1 MSARARDVLPT
12 TVALYL
18 MALGSVWLL
27 DSFGAVHLGVAGMF
41 GVAVALALI
50 ALGVLAV
57 LAALRMR
64 RFARRLRRAIGHV
77 RSAHDGWA
85 VQDAAVS
92 TVIGDITL
100 DLRRAELPDGE
111 TEMALLCWLGTIQV
125 LVPAGVS
132 VDVTAQSMIGSVD
145 ILGRSEAG
153 FVRDVH
159 VQTAGYDEGAR
170 RLRLRLSTFVG
181 ELFVTQSVEGG

>member
-1 MSARARDVLPT
+1 
-12 TVALYL
+12 
-18 MALGSVWLL
+18 
-27 DSFGAVHLGVAGMF
+27 MF

-77 RSAHDGWA
+77 RSAHNGWT

-100 DLRRAELPDGE
+100 DLRRAELSDGE

-159 VQTAGYDEGAR
+159 VQTAGYDKGAQ

>member
-18 MALGSVWLL
+18 IALGGVLLL
-27 DSFGAVHLGVAGMF
+27 DSFGVVEVGVAGTI
-41 GVAVALALI
+41 GAAVALALI

-64 RFARRLRRAIGHV
+64 RFTRRLRRAIGHV
-77 RSAHDGWA
+77 RSAQEGWA

-100 DLRRAELPDGE
+100 DLRRAELPAGE

-145 ILGRSEAG
+145 VLGRREAG

-159 VQTAGYDEGAR
+159 VQTAAFDAGER

-181 ELFVTQSVEGG
+181 ELFVTQSAEGA